1 LSCLYYTCQAFEK
14 SIDTAKASFYSYG
27 WNGTPVIIQ
36 FNLPGGNMLALSF
49 LSETSHETDLTW
61 LLWLVLAIFVVV
73 VVVGWMSSR
82 KEEAAPVEAHA
93 PAHDEAP
100 AEEVASDPDNLTKL
114 EGIGPKVS
122 GVLAAA
128 GYTTFAGL
136 AAADVDAVREVL
148 KEAGLQM
155 MDPSGWI
162 EQADLAAKGDVEG
175 LAKLQDELKGGRRA

>member
-1 LSCLYYTCQAFEK
+1 MHA
-14 SIDTAKASFYSYG
+14 I
-27 WNGTPVIIQ
+27 
-36 FNLPGGNMLALSF
+36 NL

-73 VVVGWMSSR
+73 VIVGWMTSR
-82 KEEAAPVEAHA
+82 KNEE
-93 PAHDEAP
+93 EAP
-100 AEEVASDPDNLTKL
+100 AEVHASAHDDAHTEEVAADPDNLTKL

-155 MDPSGWI
+155 MDPAGWI
-162 EQADLAAKGDVEG
+162 EQAELAAKGDMDG

>member
-1 LSCLYYTCQAFEK
+1 MFAL
-14 SIDTAKASFYSYG
+14 
-27 WNGTPVIIQ
+27 
-36 FNLPGGNMLALSF
+36 NL

-73 VVVGWMSSR
+73 VVVGWLTSSKS
-82 KEEAAPVEAHA
+82 KEEAPVEAHA
-93 PAHDEAP
+93 PAHDDH
-100 AEEVASDPDNLTKL
+100 AEEVHAEAAPDNLTKL

-162 EQADLAAKGDVEG
+162 EQADLAAKGDTDA